1 MRPHPLLRPFRCSPQ
16 VPGGASQELLR
27 FPRLERATAALP
39 FLSGSGPAWAL
50 TPTATPITAQ
60 IVQTRRNKLM
70 PRLRGPLCN
79 QNSNTS
85 VHGLLVSLRPAGR
98 APQKKPRHGLEP
110 KGSPVR
116 LYRISIGASRPPAA
130 ATRFITPPM
139 HRLCAYG
146 LLSTT
151 CRDAF
156 LKPEVKHRFVHVG
169 VDLIAPVLI
178 VVFRFAPNAPAN

>member
-1 MRPHPLLRPFRCSPQ
+1 
-16 VPGGASQELLR
+16 
-27 FPRLERATAALP
+27 
-39 FLSGSGPAWAL
+39 
-50 TPTATPITAQ
+50 
-60 IVQTRRNKLM
+60 
-70 PRLRGPLCN
+70 
-79 QNSNTS
+79 
-85 VHGLLVSLRPAGR
+85 
-98 APQKKPRHGLEP
+98 
-110 KGSPVR
+110 
-116 LYRISIGASRPPAA
+116 
-130 ATRFITPPM
+130 M